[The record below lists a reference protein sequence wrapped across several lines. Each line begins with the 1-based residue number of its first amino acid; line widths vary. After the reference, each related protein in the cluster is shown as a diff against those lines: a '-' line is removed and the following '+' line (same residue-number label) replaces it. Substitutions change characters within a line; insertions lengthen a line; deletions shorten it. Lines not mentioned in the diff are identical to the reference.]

1 MLDEKKLIKK
11 LESEKMRQLY
21 ITARRNSNKTTLGY
35 AAAGYVA
42 CINKAIKIVENLAS
56 EHNAGWI
63 PCSERLP
70 SKEEY
75 QKCNGQ
81 FIVSDGNRTYTTYF
95 DIYDT
100 LKFGEPTI
108 TKFVIDRCVIAWQP
122 LPEQYREER
131 SE

>member
-1 MLDEKKLIKK
+1 MKEFVEKLIER
-11 LESEKMRQLY
+11 LE
-21 ITARRNSNKTTLGY
+21 KTY
-35 AAAGYVA
+35 AFKCVTNAEGKNVFE
-42 CINKAIKIVENLAS
+42 IIKDLAS
-56 EHNAGWI
+56 EHNNGWI
-63 PCSERLP
+63 PCSKRLP

-81 FIVSDGNRTYTTYF
+81 FIVSDGNRTYATYF

>member
-1 MLDEKKLIKK
+1 MKEFAEKLIER
-11 LESEKMRQLY
+11 LEEFIETAKSEGDYTY
-21 ITARRNSNKTTLGY
+21 IKPFE
-35 AAAGYVA
+35 
-42 CINKAIKIVENLAS
+42 IVKDAVKDLAE
-56 EHNAGWI
+56 EHNNGWI

-81 FIVSDGNRTYTTYF
+81 FIVSDGNRTYATYF

-122 LPEQYREER
+122 LPAPYKKGE
-131 SE
+131 